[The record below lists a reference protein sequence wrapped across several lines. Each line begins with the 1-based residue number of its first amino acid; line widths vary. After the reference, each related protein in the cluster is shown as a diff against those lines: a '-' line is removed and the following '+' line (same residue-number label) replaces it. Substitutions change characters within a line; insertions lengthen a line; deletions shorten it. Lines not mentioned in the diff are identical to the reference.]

1 MKIPVFRI
9 SGLFTLSLVSI
20 VPKLLSAFLSLSIL
34 ASSTLS
40 GLATNFLSKVG
51 IETTEAV
58 LTRKNVDISQK
69 NTQLRKKLDEGK
81 IAAISARDREAA
93 LTRKNNALSQN
104 NTRLTKKLDDGKEAI
119 KLARKR
125 VVNRA
130 SKSAIRNIASMPA
143 EAIPVI
149 GVGTIA
155 VVTALELDDM
165 CAIMGFVDDLTKTMS
180 LDDYDASE
188 IQGYCREWRDQLEKT
203 SQTLKSTET
212 SMRQGWESSQVT
224 IGGTIYEAC
233 TSFDLCE
240 EVGLPKQEP
249 PSSQT
254 PTRVPPSLHDEMV
267 KQTTEYIE
275 IVADLWPW

>member
-9 SGLFTLSLVSI
+9 SSLFTLSLVSI
-20 VPKLLSAFLSLSIL
+20 VPILLSAFLSLSIL

-51 IETTEAV
+51 VETTEAV
-58 LTRKNVDISQK
+58 LTKK
-69 NTQLRKKLDEGK
+69 NTQL
-81 IAAISARDREAA
+81 
-93 LTRKNNALSQN
+93 
-104 NTRLTKKLDDGKEAI
+104 TKKLNQGKAAART
-119 KLARKR
+119 ARKS
-125 VVNRA
+125 VVKRA
-130 SKSAIRNIASMPA
+130 TKSAIRNIASMPA

-165 CAIMGFVDDLTKTMS
+165 CAIMGFVDDLTESMG
-180 LDDYDASE
+180 LDDHDVSE
-188 IQGYCREWRDQLEKT
+188 VQTYCRDWRDQLEKT

-233 TSFDLCE
+233 TSFNLCE

-254 PTRVPPSLHDEMV
+254 PTRVPASLHDEMV

-275 IVADLWPW
+275 IVVDLWPW

>member
-20 VPKLLSAFLSLSIL
+20 VPILLSAFLSLSIL
-34 ASSTLS
+34 ASSTLN
-40 GLATNFLSKVG
+40 GLATNFLAKVG
-51 IETTEAV
+51 VETTEAV
-58 LTRKNVDISQK
+58 LTRKNVDISRK
-69 NTQLRKKLDEGK
+69 NTQLRKKLDE
-81 IAAISARDREAA
+81 
-93 LTRKNNALSQN
+93 
-104 NTRLTKKLDDGKEAI
+104 GKEAI

-203 SQTLKSTET
+203 SLTLKSTET

>member
-1 MKIPVFRI
+1 MKISAFRI
-9 SGLFTLSLVSI
+9 SGFFAISLVSI
-20 VPKLLSAFLSLSIL
+20 VPILLSAFLSLSIL

-51 IETTEAV
+51 VETTEAV
-58 LTRKNVDISQK
+58 LTKK
-69 NTQLRKKLDEGK
+69 NTQL
-81 IAAISARDREAA
+81 
-93 LTRKNNALSQN
+93 
-104 NTRLTKKLDDGKEAI
+104 TKKLNQGKTAART
-119 KLARKR
+119 ARKS
-125 VVNRA
+125 VVKRA
-130 SKSAIRNIASMPA
+130 TTSAIRNIASMPA

-165 CAIMGFVDDLTKTMS
+165 CAIMGFVDDLTESMG
-180 LDDYDASE
+180 LDDHDVSE
-188 IQGYCREWRDQLEKT
+188 VQTYCRDWRDQLEKT

-212 SMRQGWESSQVT
+212 SMRQGWESRQVT

-233 TSFDLCE
+233 TSFNLCE
-240 EVGLPKQEP
+240 EVGLPKQKP

-254 PTRVPPSLHDEMV
+254 PTRVPPSLHDEMI

>member
-20 VPKLLSAFLSLSIL
+20 VPILLSAFLSLSIL
-34 ASSTLS
+34 ASSTLN
-40 GLATNFLSKVG
+40 GLATNFLAKVG
-51 IETTEAV
+51 VETTEAV
-58 LTRKNVDISQK
+58 LTRKNVDISRK

-93 LTRKNNALSQN
+93 LTRKNNALSQS

-165 CAIMGFVDDLTKTMS
+165 CAIMGFVDDLTKTMG

-188 IQGYCREWRDQLEKT
+188 IQGYCREWRDQLERLLT
-203 SQTLKSTET
+203 
-212 SMRQGWESSQVT
+212 
-224 IGGTIYEAC
+224 
-233 TSFDLCE
+233 D
-240 EVGLPKQEP
+240 
-249 PSSQT
+249 
-254 PTRVPPSLHDEMV
+254 
-267 KQTTEYIE
+267 
-275 IVADLWPW
+275 

>member
-1 MKIPVFRI
+1 MKISAFRI
-9 SGLFTLSLVSI
+9 SGFFAISLVSI
-20 VPKLLSAFLSLSIL
+20 VPILLSAFLSLSIL

-51 IETTEAV
+51 VETTEAV
-58 LTRKNVDISQK
+58 LTKK
-69 NTQLRKKLDEGK
+69 NTQL
-81 IAAISARDREAA
+81 
-93 LTRKNNALSQN
+93 
-104 NTRLTKKLDDGKEAI
+104 TKKLNQGKTAART
-119 KLARKR
+119 ARKS
-125 VVNRA
+125 VVKRA
-130 SKSAIRNIASMPA
+130 TTSAIRNIASMPA

-165 CAIMGFVDDLTKTMS
+165 CAIMGFVDDLTESMG
-180 LDDYDASE
+180 LDDHDVSE
-188 IQGYCREWRDQLEKT
+188 VQTYCRDWRDQLEQT

-233 TSFDLCE
+233 TSFNLCE
-240 EVGLPKQEP
+240 EVGLPKQKP

-254 PTRVPPSLHDEMV
+254 PTRVPPSLHDEMI

>member
-1 MKIPVFRI
+1 VKISAFRI
-9 SGLFTLSLVSI
+9 GGFFAISLVSI
-20 VPKLLSAFLSLSIL
+20 VPILLSAFLSLSIL

-51 IETTEAV
+51 VETTEAV
-58 LTRKNVDISQK
+58 LTKK
-69 NTQLRKKLDEGK
+69 NTQL
-81 IAAISARDREAA
+81 
-93 LTRKNNALSQN
+93 
-104 NTRLTKKLDDGKEAI
+104 TKKLNQGKAAART
-119 KLARKR
+119 ARKS
-125 VVNRA
+125 VVKRA
-130 SKSAIRNIASMPA
+130 TKSATRNIASMPA

-165 CAIMGFVDDLTKTMS
+165 CAIMGFVDDLTESMG
-180 LDDYDASE
+180 LDDHDVSE
-188 IQGYCREWRDQLEKT
+188 VQTYCRDWRDQLEKT

-233 TSFDLCE
+233 TSFNLCE

-254 PTRVPPSLHDEMV
+254 PTRVPASLHDEMV

-275 IVADLWPW
+275 IVVDLWPW